1 MWILG
6 CWLALVAG
14 LVSGT
19 RCPDGQF
26 CPIACCLDLGGVS
39 YSCCN
44 PLLVS
49 VSPQLAAWAFWRLP
63 WIGQKRTGTGPLV
76 YAISSFQDAWP
87 MIISHPLGDSCHTHD
102 HCPAGYS
109 CLLTVS
115 GTSSCC
121 PFPKVRV
128 PLAWMGCFIYSCP
141 SLSNPRQ
148 KGLAHTGFS
157 VSHRVYLVVMA
168 TVAALGASTVVR
180 MEHPAS
186 EYQVLWDTGWGQVGR
201 DGWVGTMWFL
211 KCPGTQLPGWPPS
224 PVLNRGTVPRVEGD
238 RQGCKSPGVVE

>member
-6 CWLALVAG
+6 CWLAFVAG

-19 RCPDGQF
+19 RCPNGQF

-49 VSPQLAAWAFWRLP
+49 GSPQLAAWAFWRLP
-63 WIGQKRTGTGPLV
+63 WLGRKRTGPGPLV

-87 MIISHPLGDSCHTHD
+87 MITSHPLGDSCQIHD

-128 PLAWMGCFIYSCP
+128 PLVGRGWCFIYSCS

-157 VSHRVYLVVMA
+157 VSHRV
-168 TVAALGASTVVR
+168 
-180 MEHPAS
+180 
-186 EYQVLWDTGWGQVGR
+186 
-201 DGWVGTMWFL
+201 
-211 KCPGTQLPGWPPS
+211 
-224 PVLNRGTVPRVEGD
+224 
-238 RQGCKSPGVVE
+238 